1 MTSATGICSKTTG
14 FRTNSGFTLME
25 LLVALLIIGVMVTF
39 AGLSLRGDPWAERMH
54 EETRRL
60 AALLELAA
68 ENALLESREL
78 AVRFEPDGYHFLR
91 LQEGQWRELAEGV
104 LRPRTLPPGMELE
117 LRLQEGGPILVGDDG
132 EDQERAAPQVYI
144 LSSGEMTPF
153 TLRLGAL
160 ERDYRYELR
169 ADLLG
174 RLEWE
179 GPL

>member
-1 MTSATGICSKTTG
+1 MTSATGISSKTARLRST
-14 FRTNSGFTLME
+14 GFTLVE

-60 AALLELAA
+60 SALLELAA
-68 ENALLESREL
+68 EDALLESREL

-91 LQEGQWRELAEGV
+91 LTEGQWRELTEGV

-117 LRLQEGGPILVGDDG
+117 LRLQEGGPTLAEDDE
-132 EDQERAAPQVYI
+132 EDQGEHPAPQVYI

-153 TLRLGAL
+153 TLRLGTL